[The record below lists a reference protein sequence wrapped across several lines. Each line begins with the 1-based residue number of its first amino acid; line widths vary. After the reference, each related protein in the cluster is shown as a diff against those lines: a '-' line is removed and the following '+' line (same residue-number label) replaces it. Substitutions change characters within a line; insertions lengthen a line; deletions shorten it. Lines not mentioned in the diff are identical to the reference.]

1 MGLGS
6 DEVEVE
12 VEVEVELGF
21 GAEDRCDVGVE
32 SEGSMRRGIVVLR
45 EFVSRLGNSL
55 DAIDE

>member
-6 DEVEVE
+6 DEVE

-45 EFVSRLGNSL
+45 ELVSRLGNSL